1 MFGLQISRFLQH
13 LNACR
18 IKAAIG
24 LACLPLVAQAALF
37 EEKVALPDNDL
48 DGGLLYQIIA
58 SEVALQ
64 NQDPALAYQTYMSM
78 ARKTKDPRLAQ
89 RAFEI
94 ADNVHA
100 YKEAREATQLWIE
113 LAPESASAQGSD
125 VLVRLRLGEQTQEL
139 QKTIVELIKN
149 DTVRLE
155 PP

>member
-1 MFGLQISRFLQH
+1 MFGLHISRFLQH

-78 ARKTKDPRLAQ
+78 ARKTKDPSYGLNLHRRVPLHKAPM
-89 RAFEI
+89 FLC
-94 ADNVHA
+94 A
-100 YKEAREATQLWIE
+100 Y
-113 LAPESASAQGSD
+113 
-125 VLVRLRLGEQTQEL
+125 V
-139 QKTIVELIKN
+139 
-149 DTVRLE
+149 
-155 PP
+155 